1 MTQRTIHSP
10 HAISAPRTLYLPK
23 ALSLQISAIIL
34 STTAALT
41 SFDAI
46 AQQSPRS
53 GSSAMLLEEVV
64 VTARKR
70 AETSMDTPLAISAFG
85 AEQLEAMKVRDLGSL
100 AVGMPNVSMDD
111 AGTTRG
117 IANFSIRGLG
127 VNSSIPSIDPTVG
140 VFVDGVYM
148 GTNAGV
154 VMDMFDLQSIEV
166 LRGPQGILFGRNVT
180 GGAILVNTKRPT
192 DEFELSVRG
201 IYETGGEA
209 DNKYLMGSVSGPLAD
224 NLTAKLSLYTNRD
237 DGWFKNEYNG
247 DAVGKTDTFMIR
259 PVVSWDITDNA
270 NLTLRYEYQESE
282 GDANPAQNHTNGR
295 GGSSAATN
303 YSRNSHKFAV
313 DEEGLLETRGNM
325 FSAELNVDVGFGD
338 GTITNIFGWREYD
351 SYSISDIDSSTL
363 PIFHSIAEMNTEQYS
378 NELRYTGTFADKWTL
393 TTGLYYFTNEV
404 AYDEHR
410 ILVFGAAHQYGGGD
424 YEVTSLGAFSAVDYD
439 VTDNL
444 TLTAGVRFTRE
455 EKEAQVANLTFN
467 TNQPCNIIDGTCPF
481 DFDDDKTW
489 NSWSPK
495 LGFTYELGTDMDARI
510 YGSWS
515 RGHRSGGYNL
525 RSTSTRP
532 DVTPGPFDEETV
544 DTYELGYKMTLG
556 SRGRLNAAIFY
567 TDIEDMQRELNY
579 PDPAVGVT
587 QDIRNTADATL
598 IGVEL
603 DLLYAITD
611 NLVANLSFGYTDSEY
626 DSVLYDLNGDGVLNS
641 ADKSLDIPRAP
652 ELTYSVGLSYDF
664 VLGNWGYASSR
675 IQYAYR
681 DESAYTDDN
690 YGYIDDQEILDI
702 GIDFHTN
709 NENWVIGVY
718 GKNLLDSVK
727 FGGDTQLPAT
737 IGGFPAGGSFSPLTK
752 GTVYGV
758 EVTYHY

>member
-1 MTQRTIHSP
+1 MTQRPNHP
-10 HAISAPRTLYLPK
+10 PK

-34 STTAALT
+34 SATATLT
-41 SFDAI
+41 SIDAF

-53 GSSAMLLEEVV
+53 GTSAMLLEEIV

-70 AETSMDTPLAISAFG
+70 EETSMDTPLAISAFG
-85 AEQLEAMKVRDLGSL
+85 ADQLEAMKVRDLGSL

-192 DEFELSVRG
+192 DEFEFSVRG

-237 DGWFKNEYNG
+237 DGWFKNQYNN

-282 GDANPAQNHTNGR
+282 GDAVPAQNHTNGR
-295 GGSSAATN
+295 GLTNPFTN

-338 GTITNIFGWREYD
+338 GTITNIFGWREY
-351 SYSISDIDSSTL
+351 SSFSVSDIDSTIL
-363 PIFHSIAEMNTEQYS
+363 PLFHSIAEMDTEQFS
-378 NELRYTGTFADKWTL
+378 NELRYTGTFGDRWTL
-393 TTGLYYFTNEV
+393 TSGLYYFTNEV
-404 AYDEHR
+404 NYDEHR
-410 ILVFGAAHQYGGGD
+410 ILAFGATHQYGGGD
-424 YEVTSLGAFSAVDYD
+424 YEVTSMGIFTAADYAL
-439 VTDNL
+439 TDNL

-455 EKEAQVANLTFN
+455 EKEAQVANLTLN
-467 TNQPCNIIDGTCPF
+467 TNRPCNIIDGTCPF
-481 DFDDDKTW
+481 DFDDDETW

-495 LGFTYELGTDMDARI
+495 LGFMYELESDARI

-525 RSTSTRP
+525 RNTSTRP
-532 DVTPGPFDEETV
+532 DVSPGPFDEETV
-544 DTYELGYKMTLG
+544 NTYELGYKMTLG
-556 SRGRLNAAIFY
+556 DRGRLNAAIFY

-579 PDPAVGVT
+579 PDPVVGVT

-598 IGVEL
+598 MGVEL
-603 DLLYAITD
+603 DILYALTD
-611 NLVANLSFGYTDSEY
+611 NLVANVSFGYTDSEY
-626 DSVLYDLNGDGVLNS
+626 DSVLYDLNGDGVLNNV
-641 ADKSLDIPRAP
+641 DKALDIPRAP
-652 ELTYSVGLSYDF
+652 ELTYSIGLSYDF
-664 VLGNWGYASSR
+664 ALGNWGYASSR
-675 IQYAYR
+675 IQYSYR

-690 YGYIDDQEILDI
+690 YGFIDDQEILDI
-702 GIDFHTN
+702 GIDFRTN
-709 NENWVIGVY
+709 SDNWVLGLY

-737 IGGFPAGGSFSPLTK
+737 LGGGTFSPLTK
-752 GTVYGV
+752 GAVYGV
-758 EVTYHY
+758 ELTYTY